1 MSPSIHGFIQ
11 TWKNSAGNERANKDS
26 FLRELCEALEIEVPG
41 PKDQHSD
48 YCFEKDLKIT
58 HLDGSTSTG
67 SIDLFKAGCFVLEAK
82 QGSTKEKKGSSPVR
96 GTRAYDQYMEKA
108 FGQAVNYAIRLPQ
121 RPPFL
126 MTCDIGHAFHI
137 WDSFSGSY
145 GGYGARR
152 TVPLAE
158 LARPEVQEWF
168 RAIWENPQ
176 SLDPG
181 KRRALVTRQVASE
194 LGHLAARLESRF
206 PSKAVAN
213 FLMRCVFTFFAEDV
227 GLLPSKVFERSLER
241 WRKEPERFTRGL
253 ERLWDAM
260 NSGDDW
266 GEFRLARFNGGLF
279 AETHVPELF
288 AEEIELL
295 HQAAR
300 FDWGDVDPSI
310 FGTLL
315 ETALSPE
322 ERHKLGAHYTPRS
335 FIERLIRPTIEEPLR
350 ADWDLVQAEALTILG
365 PEPTDQSR
373 AKARDVLHLFHRKL
387 ASTRI
392 LDPACGSGN
401 FLYVAYDFLKRL
413 EQEVLC
419 RLDDFGETRRTLALD
434 EVMVT
439 PAQFLGLEV
448 KPWAAA
454 IAELVLW
461 IGHLQWWIRLHPG
474 SAPLE
479 PILQK
484 YENIQCRDAV
494 LTWTGTR
501 ETGRTRW
508 DGKTFKKHPVTGK
521 DVPDETAQTPIL
533 EYLEPKPARWPEADF
548 IVGNPPFLGNKRMRE
563 VLGDGYSE
571 ALRKAYPDVPAS
583 VDFVLYWWHK
593 AAEAV
598 QLGLVRRFGLITTNS
613 ISQTFNRRVVAF
625 HISGKHPVKLVWAV
639 PDHPWADEGAAV
651 RIAMTVAGR
660 EGIAW
665 LGKVVDESSD
675 ETPEGD
681 RAVVEGCLVETIHAD
696 LRVGP
701 DLTGAIPLRS
711 NSGVCFQGCKLV
723 GAGFQISPLEAI
735 GFEKIDKHASLRL
748 PKYWAGSDLTQS
760 RNDRH
765 VIDLFGLSQL
775 QAKTQYP
782 GLYQHLFDR
791 VRPIR
796 DKCQRKGHRENW
808 WLFGEKRPAM
818 RKALKGIHRYIATS
832 EIAKYRTFSFLRW
845 PDDMVDGSI
854 TIVASADAF
863 IFGVLSS
870 IIHVTWALAAGGRMG
885 IGNDPRWQT
894 ARCFDPFPFP
904 LTSEDQK
911 GRIRDLA
918 ERLDAHRKTA
928 QGRGVT
934 ITQMYNLLE
943 KLRSGEPFSPKD
955 QVQHQAAQTEI
966 LRQLHDELDKA
977 VLDAYGWPTDTED
990 AEILERLVALNRER
1004 AVEEAKGVVRWL
1016 RPEYQCPQSIQPIT
1030 QPLMVEEPEE
1040 AVQVTPVPA
1049 IAVQPWPKDL
1059 KEQLAALRGLL
1070 LSSDHL
1076 WTLEEI
1082 GSAFKSRGRYRE
1094 SIHAHLGLLTD
1105 LGVLVAIDT
1114 TGGARFHRPQAV
1126 GA

>member
-1 MSPSIHGFIQ
+1 MPPSIHGFIQ

-26 FLRELCEALEIEVPG
+26 FLRELFDALEIEVPG

-152 TVPLAE
+152 TIPLAD
-158 LARPEVQEWF
+158 LAKPDVQEWF

-241 WRKEPERFTRGL
+241 WRKEPERFARGL

-279 AETHVPELF
+279 AETYVPELF

-350 ADWDLVQAEALTILG
+350 ADWDLVQAEALSILG
-365 PEPTDQSR
+365 PEPTEASR
-373 AKARDVLHLFHRKL
+373 AKAREVLHLFHRKL

-419 RLDDFGETRRTLALD
+419 RLDDFGETRRALALD

-474 SAPLE
+474 SAPPE

-484 YENIQCRDAV
+484 YENIHCRDAV
-494 LTWTGTR
+494 LTWSGTR

-508 DGKTFKKHPVTGK
+508 DGKTFKKHHVTGK
-521 DVPDETAQTPIL
+521 DVPDEAAQVFIHEL
-533 EYLEPKPARWPEADF
+533 LNARPAFWPAADF
-548 IVGNPPFLGNKRMRE
+548 IVGNPPFLGNARMRE
-563 VLGDGYSE
+563 VLGDGYAE
-571 ALRKAYPDVPAS
+571 ALRAAYPEVPDT

-593 AAEAV
+593 AAETVRSGSA
-598 QLGLVRRFGLITTNS
+598 RRFGFITTNS
-613 ISQTFNRRVVAF
+613 LRQVRQRSVIA
-625 HISGKHPVKLVWAV
+625 HHCGAKKHPLKLLWAI
-639 PDHPWADEGAAV
+639 PDHPWTDGGAQV
-651 RIAMTVAGR
+651 RIAMTVGGI
-660 EGIAW
+660 EGHPW
-665 LGKVVDESSD
+665 LGCVVEERSAD
-675 ETPEGD
+675 TPEIE
-681 RAVVEGCLVETIHAD
+681 AESVKVEGQSVESIHEDLSAGARVAD
-696 LRVGP
+696 AVPLQSNLHLCANGAEPTGMGFVVSPAQAEAWSSTPVIHPYFNGR
-701 DLTGAIPLRS
+701 DLTDSPR
-711 NSGVCFQGCKLV
+711 GVL
-723 GAGFQISPLEAI
+723 I
-735 GFEKIDKHASLRL
+735 IDF
-748 PKYWAGSDLTQS
+748 Y
-760 RNDRH
+760 
-765 VIDLFGLSQL
+765 GLSMEE
-775 QAKTQYP
+775 ARAHYP
-782 GLYQHLFDR
+782 GPFQHVFEYVKPQRDQSNDP
-791 VRPIR
+791 VRKR
-796 DKCQRKGHRENW
+796 NW
-808 WLFGEKRPAM
+808 WLFGRNLEDLRPG
-818 RKALKGIHRYIATS
+818 LFGLSRYIAG
-832 EIAKYRTFSFLRW
+832 AKTAKHRIFTFLEG
-845 PDDMVDGSI
+845 GSI
-854 TIVASADAF
+854 PDSKLIAVASSDAF
-863 IFGVLSS
+863 HLGMLNSKVHS
-870 IIHVTWALAAGGRMG
+870 VWALAVGSALGV
-885 IGNDPRWQT
+885 GNDPT
-894 ARCFDPFPFP
+894 YVKARCFDPFPFP
-904 LTSEDQK
+904 DATEAQK
-911 GRIRDLA
+911 WAIRDIA
-918 ERLDAHRKTA
+918 ERLDIHRKAA

-934 ITQMYNLLE
+934 ITQMYNLLA
-943 KLRSGEPFSPKD
+943 KLRAGETFTPKD

-966 LRQLHDELDKA
+966 LRQFHDELDQA
-977 VLDAYGWPTDTED
+977 VFDAYGWPSAMEH

-1004 AVEEAKGVVRWL
+1004 AAEEARGVVRWL
-1016 RPEYQCPQSIQPIT
+1016 RPEYQCPESIQPVAR
-1030 QPLMVEEPEE
+1030 PLVEEE
-1040 AVQVTPVPA
+1040 AESEAAGASPVLV
-1049 IAVQPWPKDL
+1049 IAAQPWPKDL

-1070 LSSDHL
+1070 LSSDRL
-1076 WTLEEI
+1076 WTLEEV
-1082 GSAFKSRGRYRE
+1082 GNAFKSRGRYRE
-1094 SIHAHLGLLTD
+1094 SIQAHLGLLTD
-1105 LGVLVAIDT
+1105 LGVVVALETAD
-1114 TGGARFHRPQAV
+1114 GVRFHRPQAM